1 LIDLDVID
9 ILNGVVGA
17 DAAINEELEL
27 VQIEDVLGLL
37 DVIRGI
43 GHLQDR

>member
-9 ILNGVVGA
+9 ILHGVVGA

-27 VQIEDVLGLL
+27 VQIKDVLGLL
-37 DVIRGI
+37 DVILGV